1 MKSDEYDPAIMI
13 KRDIIMT
20 ATDIKSVGYIHISH
34 YITQFF
40 FFFFFKAF

>member
-34 YITQFF
+34 YITQFYF
-40 FFFFFKAF
+40 IFFKAF